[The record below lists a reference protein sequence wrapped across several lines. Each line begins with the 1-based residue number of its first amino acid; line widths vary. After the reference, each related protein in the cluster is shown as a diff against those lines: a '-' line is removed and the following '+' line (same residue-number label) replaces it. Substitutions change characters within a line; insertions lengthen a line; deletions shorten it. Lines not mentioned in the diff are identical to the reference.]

1 MISLHNVRIHIG
13 IMRDFDKLILL
24 LSNRIFVVETRKGSC
39 LVYKTTCGIP
49 HNQKSSVTT
58 LMPNR
63 IYLFI

>member
-39 LVYKTTCGIP
+39 LVYKITFGIP
-49 HNQKSSVTT
+49 HN
-58 LMPNR
+58 
-63 IYLFI
+63 